1 MTINVSD
8 KLSDLTGDG
17 VEYLTDKNGD
27 VLAAFYNG
35 NFQRISVTCNSEEA
49 TIPTVKE

>member
-8 KLSDLTGDG
+8 KLSDLTGVG

-27 VLAAFYNG
+27 VLASFYNG
-35 NFQRISVTCNSEEA
+35 NFQRAAVNANSDEVTIA
-49 TIPTVKE
+49 TIKE